1 MSFKSGTMV
10 KHPEIDEAL
19 RVKTS
24 NEMVTVVERINQPKE
39 FSHITLGER
48 YPVYIVRTERLSNQ

>member
-1 MSFKSGTMV
+1 MSFKSGQMV
-10 KHPEIDEAL
+10 KHPEIDEAI

-24 NEMVTVVERINQPKE
+24 NEMVTIVERINKPKE

-48 YPVYIVRTERLSNQ
+48 YPVYIVLTERLTVV